1 MRLLLAPSSVT
12 SRRRCQPC
20 SHSLRAHWSAW
31 SGRAWKRTPTIDGR
45 ALATSN
51 ASFDGY
57 AKSNV
62 RPHLTRRFLLSGVSG
77 VCAARLSLRRVRSS
91 ASWPCSSSTH
101 CVKRPMQGASRG
113 SPFIWRTPQW
123 LPHRLRLAQI
133 SPDGRRVAFIVRS
146 QGRDA
151 DTRIWL
157 RSLGALEAQP
167 VSGTEGARS
176 LFWSPDGQQ
185 IAFATES
192 ALKRLTMGRTVETLC
207 NACKPVRGGTW
218 SRSGSIV
225 FPSQDGG
232 LLSIPDG
239 GGEPQP
245 VTSLDRAQDEIAHIA
260 PQFLPDG
267 RRFLYVIRSTQANR
281 TGLYVGQVGRNEPR
295 LLLRG
300 EHPAIYAAPGYLLFT
315 RAGNIVAQPFDLRR
329 LELSGE
335 ATSLVGRSEYSPT
348 PLQGG
353 DITSLISSGV
363 WPSFSVSETGILT
376 YAIAEHPDS
385 QFQWRERA
393 GEQPLQLLYQPGP
406 YMTFDLSPD
415 GTRLVF
421 ARRGEHSSLWVIDL
435 ASGVATPLTFGASSY
450 SSPRW
455 ASDAQGVVA
464 HRTQPP
470 PLAVVRIQPDGGE
483 SVVSGAENCMMDD
496 VSKDGRF
503 VLCRPPVERVLMAI
517 PLSDGQK
524 PITVRKAAGSMD
536 QAQFSPDG
544 RWIAYNADD
553 SGRHE
558 VYVTAF
564 PPTGAAPRP
573 VSQVAVCSRSGGRMV
588 ANCITWGSTV
598 SSRPS
603 QCHLVRGHSSRVRRG
618 CLTRDLRRHRHG
630 LSSTL

>member
-1 MRLLLAPSSVT
+1 
-12 SRRRCQPC
+12 
-20 SHSLRAHWSAW
+20 
-31 SGRAWKRTPTIDGR
+31 
-45 ALATSN
+45 
-51 ASFDGY
+51 
-57 AKSNV
+57 
-62 RPHLTRRFLLSGVSG
+62 
-77 VCAARLSLRRVRSS
+77 
-91 ASWPCSSSTH
+91 
-101 CVKRPMQGASRG
+101 
-113 SPFIWRTPQW
+113 
-123 LPHRLRLAQI
+123 
-133 SPDGRRVAFIVRS
+133 
-146 QGRDA
+146 
-151 DTRIWL
+151 
-157 RSLGALEAQP
+157 
-167 VSGTEGARS
+167 
-176 LFWSPDGQQ
+176 
-185 IAFATES
+185 
-192 ALKRLTMGRTVETLC
+192 MGRTVETLC

-335 ATSLVGRSEYSPT
+335 PTSLVGRSEYSPT

-421 ARRGEHSSLWVIDL
+421 ARRGEHSRLWVIDDL
-435 ASGVATPLTFGASSY
+435 ASGLATPLTFGASSY

-524 PITVRKAAGSMD
+524 PITVRKAPGSMD
-536 QAQFSPDG
+536 QARFSPDG

-573 VSQVAVCSRSGGRMV
+573 VSPGGGVQPVWRQDGRELYYLGLDGVLKAVVVSPGERPQFSSPTRLLDTGLAAPSPWVEQYAVSGDGQRFLILKPV
-588 ANCITWGSTV
+588 ED
-598 SSRPS
+598 
-603 QCHLVRGHSSRVRRG
+603 RVRNSMGVILNWPALLQSGRS
-618 CLTRDLRRHRHG
+618 H
-630 LSSTL
+630 